1 MKCTEEWGGGWDNNE
16 GKEGDLCNP
25 LGVGW
30 WGADSQLPWAKAAEL
45 RSGQRLRWPGQ
56 GLGIA
61 CL

>member
-30 WGADSQLPWAKAAEL
+30 GGADSQLPWAKAAEL
-45 RSGQRLRWPGQ
+45 RSGQRRWPGQ